1 MNSHWAWDKVQP
13 SQAPLEQL
21 LAGLASTL
29 FLSISPAG
37 SGAWGASWQWIQQ
50 TSLSWNPEQVENE
63 QADNREKKKKR
74 KEMLANWK
82 PCFSSQL
89 YSRVIKLKLNEIS
102 VFETKI

>member
-63 QADNREKKKKR
+63 QADNREKKKRGK
-74 KEMLANWK
+74 KCLQTGNPAFQASCTQE
-82 PCFSSQL
+82 
-89 YSRVIKLKLNEIS
+89 
-102 VFETKI
+102 